1 MAILKC
7 KMCGGDIEVNEE
19 KTFGTCEYC
28 GSVMTL
34 PKVSD
39 DQRAARFNR
48 GNHFRRQG
56 EFDKALAVY
65 ETIVNEDDADA
76 EAHWCCALCR
86 FGIEYVEDP
95 NTFEFVPTCH
105 RASFDSFTDDVDYL
119 AALENSDGITKRQ
132 YQKDAAK
139 IAEVQR
145 GILATSQNEEPFDV
159 FICYKETDDSTKERT
174 RDSLDAQDIYYQLT
188 QEGYRVFFSRITLED
203 KVGAEYE
210 PYIFAALNSAKV
222 MIAIGS
228 KPEYFN
234 AVWVKN
240 EWSRFLAMMRKD
252 RSKLLLPC
260 YKGMDPYDLPE
271 QLGVLQ
277 SYDMAKIG
285 FMQDLIR
292 GVKKVLTKEEK
303 KQTEVV
309 QQAVVQQSGGNVDSL
324 LKRVELFLEDEEWSS
339 AEEYCQKVLDIA
351 PENGEAYL
359 GLTMAKGKIRN
370 KEDYSSAYIDGRIS
384 SDDKNLRRAKQ
395 FGDEKLS
402 AWLNEIDKQ
411 RKEEEKRRAERKRQ
425 QEEKRKAEEEKRKR
439 KRAES
444 RKRLA
449 SERERI
455 SKYRG
460 LASAGGDHTVGLKA
474 DGTVVAAGSNNWGQC
489 DVAGLKDIVAVS
501 AGDDYTVGLK
511 ADGTV
516 VATEYTGHQ
525 KYYHGK
531 CDVEG
536 WTDIAAV
543 SAGWDHTVGLKAD
556 GTVVAVGKNNYGKC
570 DVAGLKDIVAVSAGD
585 DYTVG
590 LKADGTV
597 VAVGDNNVGQC
608 DVADWTDIVAVSA
621 GLSHTAGL
629 KADGTV
635 VAVGDNDEGQC
646 DVAGWKDIV
655 AVSAGK
661 FHTVGLK
668 ADGTVVA
675 VGDNDEGQC
684 DDAGWKLFKT
694 EEEKKADYTRACSY
708 QESGDEQELAKAASI
723 FKGLKDYLDSAER
736 AAECDRAYKEK
747 KAERK
752 KREKAER
759 EAREARERAERA
771 LAEEKVRKESITA
784 LSVEKSNLQT
794 ELANLKGLFT
804 GRRRKEI
811 EARLAQIEKE
821 LKHLQI

>member
-28 GSVMTL
+28 GSTMTL

-56 EFDKALAVY
+56 EFDKALGVY
-65 ETIVNEDDADA
+65 ESIVREDDSDA

-95 NTFEFVPTCH
+95 NTFEFLPTCH

-119 AALENSDGITKRQ
+119 AALENSDGITRRQ

-228 KPEYFN
+228 KLEYFN

-285 FMQDLIR
+285 FMQDLIH

-303 KQTEVV
+303 KQPEFV
-309 QQAVVQQSGGNVDSL
+309 QQTVVQQSGGNIDSL
-324 LKRVELFLEDEEWSS
+324 LKRVSMFLEDGEWSS
-339 AEEYCQKVLDIA
+339 AEEYAQKVLDID
-351 PENGEAYL
+351 PENAEAYL
-359 GLTMAKGKIRN
+359 GLTMAKGKSRN
-370 KEDYSSAYIDGRIS
+370 KEDFSSAYIDGQIKR
-384 SDDKNLRRAKQ
+384 DDKNLRRAKQ
-395 FGDEKLS
+395 FADEKLS
-402 AWLNEIDKQ
+402 TWFNEIEEQ
-411 RKEEEKRRAERKRQ
+411 RKAEK
-425 QEEKRKAEEEKRKR
+425 EKRKTEEERQ
-439 KRAES
+439 RAEN

-455 SKYRG
+455 SKYRV
-460 LASAGGDHTVGLKA
+460 LFSAGY
-474 DGTVVAAGSNNWGQC
+474 W
-489 DVAGLKDIVAVS
+489 
-501 AGDDYTVGLK
+501 
-511 ADGTV
+511 
-516 VATEYTGHQ
+516 
-525 KYYHGK
+525 
-531 CDVEG
+531 
-536 WTDIAAV
+536 
-543 SAGWDHTVGLKAD
+543 
-556 GTVVAVGKNNYGKC
+556 
-570 DVAGLKDIVAVSAGD
+570 
-585 DYTVG
+585 
-590 LKADGTV
+590 
-597 VAVGDNNVGQC
+597 
-608 DVADWTDIVAVSA
+608 
-621 GLSHTAGL
+621 
-629 KADGTV
+629 
-635 VAVGDNDEGQC
+635 
-646 DVAGWKDIV
+646 
-655 AVSAGK
+655 
-661 FHTVGLK
+661 HTVGLK

-675 VGDNDEGQC
+675 VGDNDKGQC
-684 DDAGWKLFKT
+684 DFEGWKDIVAVSVGWDYTVGLKADGSVVAAGSNDQGQCDVAGWTDIAAVSAGTSHTVGLKADGTVVATKYTGDQKYYHSQCDVAGWKLFKT
-694 EEEKKADYTRACSY
+694 GADKEADYIRACAL
-708 QESGDEQELAKAASI
+708 QESGEEQKFADAASI
-723 FKGLKDYLDSAER
+723 FKSMKDYRDSADR
-736 AAECDRAYKEK
+736 ATECDRTYKEL
-747 KAERK
+747 KAERE

>member
-28 GSVMTL
+28 GSTMTL

-56 EFDKALAVY
+56 EFDKALGVY
-65 ETIVNEDDADA
+65 ESIVREDDSDA

-95 NTFEFVPTCH
+95 NTFEFLPTCH

-119 AALENSDGITKRQ
+119 AALENSDGITRRQ

-228 KPEYFN
+228 KLEYFN

-285 FMQDLIR
+285 FMQDLIH

-303 KQTEVV
+303 KQPEFV
-309 QQAVVQQSGGNVDSL
+309 QQTVVQQSGGNIDSL
-324 LKRVELFLEDEEWSS
+324 LKRVSMFLEDGEWSS
-339 AEEYCQKVLDIA
+339 AEEYAQKVLDID
-351 PENGEAYL
+351 PENAEAYL
-359 GLTMAKGKIRN
+359 GLTMAKGKSRN
-370 KEDYSSAYIDGRIS
+370 KEDFSSAYIDGQIKL
-384 SDDKNLRRAKQ
+384 DDKNLRRAKQ
-395 FGDEKLS
+395 FADEKLS
-402 AWLNEIDKQ
+402 TWFNEIEEQ
-411 RKEEEKRRAERKRQ
+411 RKAEK
-425 QEEKRKAEEEKRKR
+425 EKRKTEEERQ
-439 KRAES
+439 RAEN

-455 SKYRG
+455 SKYRV
-460 LASAGGDHTVGLKA
+460 LFSAGY
-474 DGTVVAAGSNNWGQC
+474 W
-489 DVAGLKDIVAVS
+489 
-501 AGDDYTVGLK
+501 
-511 ADGTV
+511 
-516 VATEYTGHQ
+516 
-525 KYYHGK
+525 
-531 CDVEG
+531 
-536 WTDIAAV
+536 
-543 SAGWDHTVGLKAD
+543 HTVGLKAD
-556 GTVVAVGKNNYGKC
+556 GTVVAVGYNDK
-570 DVAGLKDIVAVSAGD
+570 
-585 DYTVG
+585 
-590 LKADGTV
+590 
-597 VAVGDNNVGQC
+597 GQC
-608 DVADWTDIVAVSA
+608 DF
-621 GLSHTAGL
+621 
-629 KADGTV
+629 
-635 VAVGDNDEGQC
+635 E
-646 DVAGWKDIV
+646 GWKDIV
-655 AVSAGK
+655 AVSAGYW
-661 FHTVGLK
+661 HTVGLK

-675 VGDNDEGQC
+675 VGDNDKGRCDVEGWKDIVAVSVGWDYTVGLKADGSVVAAGSNDQGQC
-684 DDAGWKLFKT
+684 DVAGWTDIAAVSAGTFHTVGLKADGTVVAVGYNGGGRCDVAGWKDIVAVSAGGLYTVGLKADGTVVATKYTGDQKYYHSQCDVAGWKLFKT
-694 EEEKKADYTRACSY
+694 GADKEADYIRACAL
-708 QESGDEQELAKAASI
+708 QESGEEQKFADAASI
-723 FKGLKDYLDSAER
+723 FKSMKDYRDSADR
-736 AAECDRAYKEK
+736 ATECDRTYKEL
-747 KAERK
+747 KAERE